1 MLLRQKRTLLVCL
14 ILSVILLGC
23 GPAST
28 PTPMVLNPSNQD
40 PFAIPTPDGTQPVC
54 VEISTSAESLKVG
67 ETITVTGT
75 ADGVVT
81 PYYYGL
87 QVKDNGADTFGMFFN
102 LISTVQ
108 GKAAD
113 VSQILEVVSADY
125 SPNGVVATAEL
136 KGRSAGTAE
145 LAFFVSAEI
154 YCGISLGSGISPI
167 ITITVSP

>member
-1 MLLRQKRTLLVCL
+1 MLLREKRILLFCL
-14 ILSVILLGC
+14 LLSVVLLGC
-23 GPAST
+23 APT
-28 PTPMVLNPSNQD
+28 PTPVVLNPSSQD
-40 PFAIPTPDGTQPVC
+40 PFAIPTPDGTQAVC
-54 VEISTSAESLKVG
+54 VKISASTETLKVG
-67 ETITVTGT
+67 ETITITGT
-75 ADGVVT
+75 SDGIVN

-125 SPNGVVATAEL
+125 SPNGVVAMAEL

-145 LAFFVSAEI
+145 LAFFVSAEN

-167 ITITVSP
+167 ITITVNP